1 MTEPAAEPVAGP
13 AAERVGEAAT
23 EAVTEHAEAASASAS
38 ASTAAATAEAPPV
51 AYPRTSWDDYEMLPP
66 TTRLSNEKMTMWAFL
81 GSDCLLFGALVS
93 TYLLLRNRRPP
104 SGETPLTAADLF
116 DIPFTSATSFM
127 LLMSSLTMVL
137 AVSSIARRQ
146 MEQCK
151 LWLLATAAL
160 GSLFIAGQVYEFTS
174 FYREGLG
181 YTVSISSSAFYTLT
195 GFHGVHV
202 SLGIIMLVTLWVLM
216 SRGILGPERAE
227 TVEIIGLYWHFVDI
241 VWIVIFAVV
250 YLIP

>member
-1 MTEPAAEPVAGP
+1 MTDAPM
-13 AAERVGEAAT
+13 
-23 EAVTEHAEAASASAS
+23 AS
-38 ASTAAATAEAPPV
+38 STAAAAPVGGDEPPA
-51 AYPRTSWDDYEMLPP
+51 AYPRTEWDDYEIVPP
-66 TTRLSNEKMTMWAFL
+66 TTSLSNEKMTMWAFL
-81 GSDCLLFGALVS
+81 GSDCLLFGALIS
-93 TYLLLRNRRPP
+93 TYLLLRNRQPL
-104 SGETPLTAADLF
+104 SGEESLKAADLF
-116 DIPFTSATSFM
+116 DIPFTSVSSFV

-137 AVSSIARRQ
+137 AVSAISRGE
-146 MEQCK
+146 MERCK
-151 LWLLATAAL
+151 LWLLATAAQ
-160 GSLFIAGQVYEFTS
+160 GIVFIAGQVYEFTS

-202 SLGIIMLVTLWVLM
+202 SLGIIMLVTLWAM
-216 SRGILGPERAE
+216 ANRGILGPERAE